1 MDPETLFVLEIRS
14 VGAAVRARWNEVA
27 VYANPSGAGRIAQTK
42 LNPYVVEGENEA
54 VLVFRA
60 AEIPPEQREN
70 SGQPSLRVRVIQ
82 GRMGEEAQSVLAEME
97 WKSDQGPLPAAWRAS
112 VRVGEAFGRWS
123 WEAAPRLAPNT
134 ADRAAILSLIDRLRA
149 ALETTDTATVNE
161 IFALKNEEMARALGL
176 TAADAS
182 AAMEQFFAAFWAQ
195 PVRRMEPLDDG
206 RIELAVQAGGRLVAV
221 VDREGGPALRG
232 AAGNVRIAVPVMV
245 TRVQRRWLIAR

>member
-1 MDPETLFVLEIRS
+1 MDTEALFVLEIRS
-14 VGAAVRARWNEVA
+14 VGVGVRARWNEVA

-70 SGQPSLRVRVIQ
+70 AGQPSLRVRVIR

-97 WKSDQGPLPAAWRAS
+97 WKSDRGPLPATWRAP
-112 VRVGEAFGRWS
+112 VRVGEAFGRWR

-134 ADRAAILSLIDRLRA
+134 ADRAAILSLLDRLRA
-149 ALETTDTATVNE
+149 ALETADAAAVNE

-182 AAMEQFFAAFWAQ
+182 AAMEQFFAAFWEQ

-232 AAGNVRIAVPVMV
+232 VAGDVRIAVPVMV
-245 TRVQRRWLIAR
+245 TRVQRQWLIAR